1 MSNSFK
7 EIESSALKLNKL
19 QRTKLAH
26 SLLNSLEIDG
36 DVDQAWIQEVRRRK
50 REIESGAVESIPF
63 ETVISEARRLI
74 TK

>member
-7 EIESSALKLNKL
+7 EIESSALKLNKQ

-50 REIESGAVESIPF
+50 HEIESGAIESIPF
-63 ETVISEARRLI
+63 ETVISEVRRLI